1 MIDLLMANPSR
12 APDAWWR
19 RARGYYFEG
28 QLIPT
33 VKRDGGRGNFWIR
46 KAIRFL
52 DAARQAKTKRQ
63 RMSVMA
69 AYPAIYWAYD
79 LRTRADKRVALA
91 AVEARI
97 LARQTD
103 PEIAK
108 AHGCWPRYIEAYE
121 ALFFNV
127 RDRLKHQDF
136 ILCSVL
142 RDVHNEGLEN
152 CKADV
157 LWKLF
162 AYLGGPHVLEAL
174 MGRMPVDKWA
184 ARPECVATVFQ
195 EIAIDGIKQ
204 NGAVAAL
211 RVPVE
216 AESCLQL
223 LDVFTRVVEIE
234 RTTELTVKESDAMHE
249 TVRSMLGELEHL
261 TVSSS

>member
-1 MIDLLMANPSR
+1 M
-12 APDAWWR
+12 DA
-19 RARGYYFEG
+19 
-28 QLIPT
+28 
-33 VKRDGGRGNFWIR
+33 V
-46 KAIRFL
+46 
-52 DAARQAKTKRQ
+52 RQAKTKLQ

-69 AYPAIYWAYD
+69 VYPAIYWAYD

-103 PEIAK
+103 PEVAK

-142 RDVHNEGLEN
+142 QDVHNEGLEN
-152 CKADV
+152 CKADM
-157 LWKLF
+157 LWELF
-162 AYLGGPHVLEAL
+162 AYMGGPHVLEAPML
-174 MGRMPVDKWA
+174 GMPADKWA
-184 ARPECVATVFQ
+184 ARPECVASFLQ
-195 EIAIDGIKQ
+195 EVAIDGIEQ

-234 RTTELTVKESDAMHE
+234 RTTDLSMKKSDAIHE
-249 TVRSMLGELEHL
+249 NVRSMLSEL
-261 TVSSS
+261 